1 MNNSFLT
8 ALRNGGLLSAMA
20 KTSLGLGAPISAD
33 WWQRNESEDSEVQAE
48 ADPQRE
54 SRESILSNFRVL
66 ALTNVIL
73 RGATTPPLPQS
84 PQFP

>member
-73 RGATTPPLPQS
+73 RGAGTPTLLQNQRS
-84 PQFP
+84 P